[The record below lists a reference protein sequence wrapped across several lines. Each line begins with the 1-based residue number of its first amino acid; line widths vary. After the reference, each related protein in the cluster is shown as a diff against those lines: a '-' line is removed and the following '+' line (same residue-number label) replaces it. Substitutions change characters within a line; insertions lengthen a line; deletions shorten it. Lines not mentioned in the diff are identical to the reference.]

1 MPAAAPAEPPTP
13 LRSWLGFAAFY
24 AAAFAVLAVY
34 MQFFPAWLHGAGGL
48 KEAEVSVV
56 MAAQTVARTL
66 LGTYWAHR
74 VDRRGDARPILLGLA
89 AASVGA
95 FALFGVAPGLV
106 GFAVVAFLFGSLF
119 SPMYPICDAAAMQ
132 AAAAQGQS
140 FGRMRGVG
148 SAAYML
154 ALLAMGALVQR
165 SGLAPTY
172 GVLLVGMMAMAATA
186 LLLPRANGHLGATA
200 GAAAAAT
207 ANSATPPWT
216 TLLAQPS
223 LWLLLGAAA
232 LIQGSHATF
241 YNLSTVHWADRGIDA
256 SVASIV
262 WAEGILA
269 EILLF
274 WFARTTVDRLRPTT
288 LMLAGAAAAVVRWC
302 VVGAT
307 TDVGL
312 LLATGWLHALSFGC
326 TYLGSLRALDRRVP
340 APLRATAQGLLGA
353 ATSGVGMVVGG
364 LAGGFVYDVAAGG
377 AFFAMAAFAG
387 AGGWLAWR
395 LRRAMDIATARPPS
409 ASQSDA
415 AT

>member
-1 MPAAAPAEPPTP
+1 VSAVAPAEPVTP

-24 AAAFAVLAVY
+24 ASSFAVLAVY

-95 FALFGVAPGLV
+95 FALFGVAPGLA

-132 AAAAQGQS
+132 AAAAHGQS
-140 FGRMRGVG
+140 FGRMRVVG
-148 SAAYML
+148 SASDLL

-172 GVLLVGMMAMAATA
+172 GLLLVGTMAMAATA
-186 LLLPRANGHLGATA
+186 LLLPRAPDQRGAT
-200 GAAAAAT
+200 AAAAAP
-207 ANSATPPWT
+207 AAAPPWT
-216 TLLAQPS
+216 SLLAQPS

-241 YNLSTVHWADRGIDA
+241 YNLSTLHWADRGIDA

-288 LMLAGAAAAVVRWC
+288 LMLLGAAAAVVRWC
-302 VVGAT
+302 IVGAT
-307 TDVGL
+307 TDVVL
-312 LLATGWLHALSFGC
+312 LLASGWLHAVSFGC

-364 LAGGFVYDVAAGG
+364 LAGGFAYDALAGG
-377 AFFAMAAFAG
+377 AFFVMAAFA
-387 AGGWLAWR
+387 AIGGWLSWR
-395 LRRAMDIATARPPS
+395 LRRAMDVATAKPPS

>member
-1 MPAAAPAEPPTP
+1 MTDAAAADDANAPTP

-24 AAAFAVLAVY
+24 ASSFAVLAVY

-48 KEAEVSVV
+48 TEAQVSVV
-56 MAAQTVARTL
+56 MASQTVARTL
-66 LGTYWAHR
+66 LGTWWAHR

-106 GFAVVAFLFGSLF
+106 GLAAVAFLFGSLF

-132 AAAAQGQS
+132 AAATQGQS
-140 FGRMRGVG
+140 FGRMRVVG
-148 SAAYML
+148 SASYLL
-154 ALLAMGALVQR
+154 ALLAMGAAVER
-165 SGLAPTY
+165 CGIAPAY
-172 GVLLVGMMAMAATA
+172 GILLVGTMAMAATA
-186 LLLPRANGHLGATA
+186 LLLPAAPRPRT
-200 GAAAAAT
+200 AAADAAP
-207 ANSATPPWT
+207 AAPPWT
-216 TLLAQPS
+216 SLLAQPS
-223 LWLLLGAAA
+223 LWLLLGSAA

-241 YNLSTVHWADRGIDA
+241 YNLSTLHWADRGIDA
-256 SVASIV
+256 SVASVV

-274 WFARTTVDRLRPTT
+274 WFARDTADRLRPTT
-288 LMLAGAAAAVVRWC
+288 LMLVGAAAAVVRWC

-307 TDVGL
+307 SDVGL

-364 LAGGFVYDVAAGG
+364 LAGGFAYDALAGG
-377 AFFAMAAFAG
+377 AFFVMAAFAG
-387 AGGWLAWR
+387 VGGWLSWR
-395 LRRAMDIATARPPS
+395 LRRAMDVANARPPS
-409 ASQSDA
+409 ASHSDA
-415 AT
+415 AA

>member
-1 MPAAAPAEPPTP
+1 VSAVAPAEPVTP

-24 AAAFAVLAVY
+24 ASSFAVLAVY

-95 FALFGVAPGLV
+95 FALFGVAPGLA

-132 AAAAQGQS
+132 AAAAHGQS
-140 FGRMRGVG
+140 FGRMRVVG
-148 SAAYML
+148 SASYLL

-172 GVLLVGMMAMAATA
+172 GLLLVGTMAMAATA
-186 LLLPRANGHLGATA
+186 LLLPRAPGQRAAT
-200 GAAAAAT
+200 AAAAAP
-207 ANSATPPWT
+207 AAAPPWT
-216 TLLAQPS
+216 SLLAQPG

-241 YNLSTVHWADRGIDA
+241 YNLSTLHWADRGIDA

-288 LMLAGAAAAVVRWC
+288 LMLLGAAAAVVRWC
-302 VVGAT
+302 IVGAT

-312 LLATGWLHALSFGC
+312 LLASGWLHALSFGC

-364 LAGGFVYDVAAGG
+364 LAGGFAYDALAGG
-377 AFFAMAAFAG
+377 AFFVMAAFAAIG
-387 AGGWLAWR
+387 AWLSWR
-395 LRRAMDIATARPPS
+395 LRRAMDVATARPPS
-409 ASQSDA
+409 ASHSDA

>member
-1 MPAAAPAEPPTP
+1 VSAVAPAEPVTP

-24 AAAFAVLAVY
+24 ASSFAVLAVY

-95 FALFGVAPGLV
+95 FALFGVAPGLA

-132 AAAAQGQS
+132 AAAAHGQS
-140 FGRMRGVG
+140 FGRMRVVG
-148 SAAYML
+148 SSSYLL

-172 GVLLVGMMAMAATA
+172 GLLLVGTMAMAATA
-186 LLLPRANGHLGATA
+186 LLLPRAPDQRGAT
-200 GAAAAAT
+200 AAAAAP
-207 ANSATPPWT
+207 AAAPPWT
-216 TLLAQPS
+216 SLLAQPG

-241 YNLSTVHWADRGIDA
+241 YNLSTLHWADRGIDA

-288 LMLAGAAAAVVRWC
+288 LMLLGAAAAVVRWC
-302 VVGAT
+302 IVGAT

-312 LLATGWLHALSFGC
+312 LLASGWLHALSFGC

-364 LAGGFVYDVAAGG
+364 LAGGFAYDALAGG
-377 AFFAMAAFAG
+377 AFFVMAAFA
-387 AGGWLAWR
+387 AIGGWLSWR
-395 LRRAMDIATARPPS
+395 LRRAMDVATAKPPS

>member
-1 MPAAAPAEPPTP
+1 VTP

-24 AAAFAVLAVY
+24 ASSFAVLAVY

-95 FALFGVAPGLV
+95 FALFGVAPGLA

-132 AAAAQGQS
+132 AAAAHGQS
-140 FGRMRGVG
+140 FGRMRVVG
-148 SAAYML
+148 SSSYLL

-172 GVLLVGMMAMAATA
+172 GLLLVGTMAMAATA
-186 LLLPRANGHLGATA
+186 LLLPRAPGQRAAT
-200 GAAAAAT
+200 AAAAAP
-207 ANSATPPWT
+207 AAAPPWT
-216 TLLAQPS
+216 SLLAQPG

-241 YNLSTVHWADRGIDA
+241 YNLSTLHWADRGIDA

-288 LMLAGAAAAVVRWC
+288 LMLLGAAAAVVRWC
-302 VVGAT
+302 IVGAT

-312 LLATGWLHALSFGC
+312 LLASGWLHAVSFGC

-364 LAGGFVYDVAAGG
+364 LAGGFAYDALAGG
-377 AFFAMAAFAG
+377 AFFVMAAFA
-387 AGGWLAWR
+387 AIGGWLSWR
-395 LRRAMDIATARPPS
+395 LRRAMDVATAKPPS

>member
-1 MPAAAPAEPPTP
+1 MTDAAAAADANAPTP

-24 AAAFAVLAVY
+24 ASSFAVLAVY

-48 KEAEVSVV
+48 TEAQVSVV
-56 MAAQTVARTL
+56 MASQTVARTL
-66 LGTYWAHR
+66 LGTWWAHR

-106 GFAVVAFLFGSLF
+106 GLAAVAFLFGSLF

-132 AAAAQGQS
+132 AAATQGQS
-140 FGRMRGVG
+140 FGRMRVVG
-148 SAAYML
+148 SASYLL
-154 ALLAMGALVQR
+154 ALLAMGAAVER
-165 SGLAPTY
+165 SGIAPTY
-172 GVLLVGMMAMAATA
+172 GILLVGTMAMAATA
-186 LLLPRANGHLGATA
+186 LLLPAAPRPRAATT
-200 GAAAAAT
+200 AAAAA
-207 ANSATPPWT
+207 APPWT
-216 TLLAQPS
+216 SLLAQPS
-223 LWLLLGAAA
+223 LWLLLGSAA

-241 YNLSTVHWADRGIDA
+241 YNLSTLHWADRGIDA

-274 WFARTTVDRLRPTT
+274 WFARDTVDRLRPTT
-288 LMLAGAAAAVVRWC
+288 LMLVGAAAAVVRWC

-364 LAGGFVYDVAAGG
+364 LAGGFAYDALAGG
-377 AFFAMAAFAG
+377 AFFVMAAFAG
-387 AGGWLAWR
+387 AGGWLSWR
-395 LRRAMDIATARPPS
+395 LRRAMDVATARPPS
-409 ASQSDA
+409 ASHSDA
-415 AT
+415 AA

>member
-1 MPAAAPAEPPTP
+1 MSAVAPAEPVTP

-24 AAAFAVLAVY
+24 ASSFAVLAVY

-95 FALFGVAPGLV
+95 FALFGVAPGLA

-132 AAAAQGQS
+132 AAAAHGQS
-140 FGRMRGVG
+140 FGRMRVVG
-148 SAAYML
+148 SSSYLL

-172 GVLLVGMMAMAATA
+172 GLLLVGTMAMAATA
-186 LLLPRANGHLGATA
+186 LLLPRAPDQRGAT
-200 GAAAAAT
+200 AAAAAP
-207 ANSATPPWT
+207 AAAPPWT
-216 TLLAQPS
+216 SLLAQPS

-241 YNLSTVHWADRGIDA
+241 YNLSTLHWADRGIDA

-288 LMLAGAAAAVVRWC
+288 LLLLGAAAAVVRWC
-302 VVGAT
+302 IVGAT

-312 LLATGWLHALSFGC
+312 LLASGWLHALSFGC

-364 LAGGFVYDVAAGG
+364 LAGGFAYDALAGG
-377 AFFAMAAFAG
+377 AFFVMAAFA
-387 AGGWLAWR
+387 AIGGWLSWR
-395 LRRAMDIATARPPS
+395 LRRAMDVATAKPPS

>member
-1 MPAAAPAEPPTP
+1 VTP

-24 AAAFAVLAVY
+24 ASSFAVLAVY

-95 FALFGVAPGLV
+95 FALFGVAPGLA

-132 AAAAQGQS
+132 AAAAHGQS
-140 FGRMRGVG
+140 FGRMRVVG
-148 SAAYML
+148 SSSYLL

-172 GVLLVGMMAMAATA
+172 GLLLVGTMAMAATA
-186 LLLPRANGHLGATA
+186 LLLPRAPGQRAAT
-200 GAAAAAT
+200 AAAAAP
-207 ANSATPPWT
+207 AAAPPWT
-216 TLLAQPS
+216 SLLAQPG

-241 YNLSTVHWADRGIDA
+241 YNLSTLHWADRGIDA

-288 LMLAGAAAAVVRWC
+288 LMLLGAAAAVVRWC
-302 VVGAT
+302 IVGAT

-312 LLATGWLHALSFGC
+312 LLASGWLHALSFGC

-364 LAGGFVYDVAAGG
+364 LAGGFAYDALAGG
-377 AFFAMAAFAG
+377 AFFVMAAFA
-387 AGGWLAWR
+387 AIGGWLSWR
-395 LRRAMDIATARPPS
+395 LRRAMDVATAKPPS

>member
-1 MPAAAPAEPPTP
+1 MSAVAPAEPVTP

-24 AAAFAVLAVY
+24 ATSFAVLAVY

-95 FALFGVAPGLV
+95 FALFGVAPGLA

-132 AAAAQGQS
+132 SAAAQGQS
-140 FGRMRGVG
+140 FGRMRVVG
-148 SAAYML
+148 SASYLL

-186 LLLPRANGHLGATA
+186 LLLPRAPGARGAT
-200 GAAAAAT
+200 AAAAA
-207 ANSATPPWT
+207 SAAAPPWT
-216 TLLAQPS
+216 SLLAQPS

-241 YNLSTVHWADRGIDA
+241 YNLSTLHWADRGIDA

-288 LMLAGAAAAVVRWC
+288 LMLLGAVAAVVRWC
-302 VVGAT
+302 
-307 TDVGL
+307 
-312 LLATGWLHALSFGC
+312 
-326 TYLGSLRALDRRVP
+326 
-340 APLRATAQGLLGA
+340 
-353 ATSGVGMVVGG
+353 
-364 LAGGFVYDVAAGG
+364 
-377 AFFAMAAFAG
+377 
-387 AGGWLAWR
+387 
-395 LRRAMDIATARPPS
+395 
-409 ASQSDA
+409 
-415 AT
+415 

>member
-1 MPAAAPAEPPTP
+1 M
-13 LRSWLGFAAFY
+13 
-24 AAAFAVLAVY
+24 
-34 MQFFPAWLHGAGGL
+34 
-48 KEAEVSVV
+48 
-56 MAAQTVARTL
+56 
-66 LGTYWAHR
+66 R
-74 VDRRGDARPILLGLA
+74 V
-89 AASVGA
+89 
-95 FALFGVAPGLV
+95 
-106 GFAVVAFLFGSLF
+106 
-119 SPMYPICDAAAMQ
+119 
-132 AAAAQGQS
+132 
-140 FGRMRGVG
+140 VG
-148 SAAYML
+148 SASYLL

-172 GVLLVGMMAMAATA
+172 GLLLVGTMAMAATA
-186 LLLPRANGHLGATA
+186 LLLPRAPGQRAAT
-200 GAAAAAT
+200 AAAAAP
-207 ANSATPPWT
+207 AAAPPWT
-216 TLLAQPS
+216 SLLAQPG

-241 YNLSTVHWADRGIDA
+241 YNLSTLHWADRGIDA

-288 LMLAGAAAAVVRWC
+288 LMLLGAAAAVVRWC
-302 VVGAT
+302 IVGAT

-312 LLATGWLHALSFGC
+312 LLASGWLHAVSFGC

-364 LAGGFVYDVAAGG
+364 LAGGFAYDALAGG
-377 AFFAMAAFAG
+377 AFFVMAAFA
-387 AGGWLAWR
+387 AIGGWLSWR
-395 LRRAMDIATARPPS
+395 LRRAMDVATAKPPS

>member
-1 MPAAAPAEPPTP
+1 MSAVAPAEPVTP

-24 AAAFAVLAVY
+24 ASSFAVLAVY

-95 FALFGVAPGLV
+95 FALFGVAPGLA

-132 AAAAQGQS
+132 AAAAHGQS
-140 FGRMRGVG
+140 FGRMRVVG
-148 SAAYML
+148 SSSYLL

-172 GVLLVGMMAMAATA
+172 GLLLVGTMAMAATA
-186 LLLPRANGHLGATA
+186 LLLPRAPGQRAAT
-200 GAAAAAT
+200 AAAAAP
-207 ANSATPPWT
+207 AAAPPWT
-216 TLLAQPS
+216 SLLAQPG

-241 YNLSTVHWADRGIDA
+241 YNLSTLHWADRGIDA

-288 LMLAGAAAAVVRWC
+288 LMLLGAAAAVVRWC
-302 VVGAT
+302 IVGAT

-312 LLATGWLHALSFGC
+312 LLASGWLHALSFGC

-364 LAGGFVYDVAAGG
+364 LAGGFAYDALAGG
-377 AFFAMAAFAG
+377 AFFVMAAFA
-387 AGGWLAWR
+387 AIGGWLSWR
-395 LRRAMDIATARPPS
+395 LRRAMDVATAKPPS

>member
-1 MPAAAPAEPPTP
+1 VTP

-24 AAAFAVLAVY
+24 ASSFAVLAVY

-95 FALFGVAPGLV
+95 FALFGVAPGLA

-132 AAAAQGQS
+132 AAAAHGQS
-140 FGRMRGVG
+140 FGRMRVVG
-148 SAAYML
+148 SSSYLL

-172 GVLLVGMMAMAATA
+172 GLLLVGTMAMAATA
-186 LLLPRANGHLGATA
+186 LLLPRAPDQRGAT
-200 GAAAAAT
+200 AAAAAP
-207 ANSATPPWT
+207 AAAPPWT
-216 TLLAQPS
+216 SLLAQPG

-241 YNLSTVHWADRGIDA
+241 YNLSTLHWADRGIDA

-288 LMLAGAAAAVVRWC
+288 LMLLGAAAAVVRWC
-302 VVGAT
+302 IVGAT

-312 LLATGWLHALSFGC
+312 LLASGWLHALSFGC

-364 LAGGFVYDVAAGG
+364 LAGGFAYDALAGG
-377 AFFAMAAFAG
+377 AFFVMAAFA
-387 AGGWLAWR
+387 AIGGWLSWR
-395 LRRAMDIATARPPS
+395 LRRAMDVATAKPPS

>member
-1 MPAAAPAEPPTP
+1 MSAVAPAEPVTP

-24 AAAFAVLAVY
+24 ASSFAVLAVY

-95 FALFGVAPGLV
+95 FALFGVAPGLA

-132 AAAAQGQS
+132 AAAAHGQS
-140 FGRMRGVG
+140 FGRMRVVG
-148 SAAYML
+148 SSSYLL

-172 GVLLVGMMAMAATA
+172 GLLLVGTMAMAATA
-186 LLLPRANGHLGATA
+186 LLLPRAPDQRGAT
-200 GAAAAAT
+200 AAAAAP
-207 ANSATPPWT
+207 AAAPPWT
-216 TLLAQPS
+216 SLLAQPS

-241 YNLSTVHWADRGIDA
+241 YNLSTLHWADRGIDA

-288 LMLAGAAAAVVRWC
+288 LLLLGAAAAVVRWC
-302 VVGAT
+302 IVGAT
-307 TDVGL
+307 TDVVL
-312 LLATGWLHALSFGC
+312 LLASGWLHAVSFGC
-326 TYLGSLRALDRRVP
+326 TYLGSLRAIDRRVP

-364 LAGGFVYDVAAGG
+364 LAGGFAYDALAGG
-377 AFFAMAAFAG
+377 AFFVMAAFA
-387 AGGWLAWR
+387 AIGGWLSWR
-395 LRRAMDIATARPPS
+395 LRRAMDVATAKPPS

>member
-1 MPAAAPAEPPTP
+1 MSAVAPAEPVTP

-24 AAAFAVLAVY
+24 ASSFAVLAVY

-95 FALFGVAPGLV
+95 FALFGVAPGLA

-132 AAAAQGQS
+132 AAAAHGQS
-140 FGRMRGVG
+140 FGRMRVVG
-148 SAAYML
+148 SSSYLL

-172 GVLLVGMMAMAATA
+172 GLLLVGTMAMAATA
-186 LLLPRANGHLGATA
+186 LLLPRAPDQRGAT
-200 GAAAAAT
+200 AAAAAP
-207 ANSATPPWT
+207 AAAPPWT
-216 TLLAQPS
+216 SLLAQPG

-241 YNLSTVHWADRGIDA
+241 YNLSTLHWADRGIDA

-288 LMLAGAAAAVVRWC
+288 LMLLGAAAAVVRWC
-302 VVGAT
+302 IVGAT

-312 LLATGWLHALSFGC
+312 LLASGWLHALSFGC

-364 LAGGFVYDVAAGG
+364 LAGGFAYDALAGG
-377 AFFAMAAFAG
+377 AFFVMAAFA
-387 AGGWLAWR
+387 AIGGWLSWR
-395 LRRAMDIATARPPS
+395 LRRAMDVATAKPPS